1 MVSEQR
7 GASVGVA
14 GSRAAVLDTL
24 ALDAD
29 DGTLVGL
36 AVELGDGN
44 LGHVRLSILDEGH
57 GANGG
62 GKTAGSV
69 HVGRALDHI
78 DLEDLTS

>member
-1 MVSEQR
+1 MSDQHG

-14 GSRAAVLDTL
+14 GSRATVLDAL
-24 ALDAD
+24 ALDAN

-36 AVELGDGN
+36 AVELGNGN

-62 GKTAGSV
+62 GKAAGGV